1 MKALFFLF
9 CLTIPLLAN
18 APKKP
23 LQSRYMTL
31 HTSSPFTTPAPPA
44 PINQGDIINPLDD
57 WALGGVTKFPDGY
70 FVILLNK
77 KKPDEKK
84 IIQPGVHSEFKVLSV
99 KDGGMD
105 YTETT
110 VTLQHGDKQ
119 GTVEFDSKM
128 LTIKNPAPAA
138 GGQPGTQ
145 PGVQPG
151 TPGLQVSNNRGN
163 DRQPRLRQP
172 VPPTGQPQA
181 PAQPQAQQQAIE
193 QQLQQQQLQLQM
205 QQQQLLQ
212 QQQLQQL
219 QQQQQQAQPQQ

>member
-1 MKALFFLF
+1 MKTFLLLIS
-9 CLTIPLLAN
+9 LTAPLLAD

-23 LQSRYMTL
+23 LPSRYLTL
-31 HTSSPFTTPAPPA
+31 HTSSPFTTPAPPVSQNTG
-44 PINQGDIINPLDD
+44 PEINPMDE

-105 YTETT
+105 YTATT
-110 VTLQHGDKQ
+110 VTLQNGDKQ
-119 GTVEFDSKM
+119 GIVEFDSKM
-128 LTIKNPAPAA
+128 LTISNPAPAA
-138 GGQPGTQ
+138 GAQ
-145 PGVQPG
+145 PGVQPAA
-151 TPGLQVSNNRGN
+151 PGLQVSNNRGIGN
-163 DRQPRLRQP
+163 DRQPRLRTN
-172 VPPTGQPQA
+172 VPAPGQPQT
-181 PAQPQAQQQAIE
+181 PAQPQVQQQAIE
-193 QQLQQQQLQLQM
+193 QQLQQQQIQLQM

-219 QQQQQQAQPQQ
+219 QQQQQQNLPPQ